1 MPAPSGTADS
11 FTING
16 LYLKFYLDLIS
27 ESTKAFEKKDAE
39 LYYLHT
45 YHLRS
50 LITDKKYIGA
60 IDAAIQ
66 RKREEFRTT
75 LKKPDGSDLD
85 SKTRQFL
92 ECFCIVENCM
102 KFLDYTL
109 KITKR
114 DVEINA
120 DQSDEGMP
128 HDIAPEVKEL
138 AEADAGAV

>member
-1 MPAPSGTADS
+1 MPVPTGVETFS
-11 FTING
+11 INS

-50 LITDKKYIGA
+50 LITDKKYIEA
-60 IDAAIQ
+60 IDKAIMK
-66 RKREEFRTT
+66 KREEFKN
-75 LKKPDGSDLD
+75 LKLKTHDDKQLD
-85 SKTRQFL
+85 TKTKTFL

-120 DQSDEGMP
+120 DQADEAMP
-128 HDIAPEVKEL
+128 QDITVVEVS
-138 AEADAGAV
+138 AEAGESTV